1 MMNRRRQRSLRRLKN
16 QLKRIGILLA
26 LLIAVILMICGCL
39 YIGEHL
45 FKKDKHSDSK
55 KDPDETNISGDVQ
68 PNPDQTVTDP
78 VLDLETQILNAYNY
92 QYAKPNASGI
102 YIVLDAGH
110 GGVDG
115 GTQAGEILEKDVNLT
130 ITKKVQTLLE
140 EAGATVTMT
149 RETDDYVDLAD
160 RTRIGNQ
167 ASANLFL
174 SLHCNSYE
182 DDSSITGL
190 EVYYHKN
197 SDISKQYAEAVTQA
211 LKDTQ
216 TIRIREASKQNMQ
229 VLRNS
234 SNPAIMI
241 EMGFLSNPEECAN
254 LTDPLYQEFISR
266 MIVEK
271 VISIL

>member
-1 MMNRRRQRSLRRLKN
+1 MNRRRQRSLRRLKN

-45 FKKDKHSDSK
+45 FKKDKQSDSK

-78 VLDLETQILNAYNY
+78 VLDLETQILNTYNY

-102 YIVLDAGH
+102 HIVLDAGH